1 MVKNTIAI
9 NEIKILKAK
18 ILEISGGFK
27 LTAIKVECSV
37 SFVSQVLSGLKHST
51 KVIDAAIAVA
61 EEKKEENE
69 QRIQKIIKL

>member
-18 ILEISGGFK
+18 ILEITGGFK
-27 LTAIKVECSV
+27 LTAIKAECSV
-37 SFVSQVLSGLKHST
+37 SFVSQVLSGRKQST

-61 EEKKEENE
+61 EEKKEENK

>member
-9 NEIKILKAK
+9 NEIKILKSK

-27 LTAIKVECSV
+27 LTAKKAECSV
-37 SFVSQVLSGLKHST
+37 SFVSQVLSGRKYST
-51 KVIDAAIAVA
+51 KVIDAAIAIA
-61 EEKKEENE
+61 EEKKKENE